1 MGRENLKR
9 AVKKACRIGRGT
21 GVPRLPLK
29 FQETEKNALWF
40 CVFAGKHFS
49 APTKD
54 EVHEK
59 VTDHIISIYG
69 ELNPLFTEF
78 ETGD

>member
-9 AVKKACRIGRGT
+9 AVKKACRIGRDT
-21 GVPRLPLK
+21 GIPTLPLK
-29 FQETEKNALWF
+29 YQESEKNALWF

-49 APTKD
+49 ALTI
-54 EVHEK
+54 EGVHEK
-59 VTDHIISIYG
+59 VTDHIISVYG